1 MDSIVR
7 SMASKSFDEI
17 VVINAF
23 IQGYRPVI
31 QRVVKDTI
39 KTDTE
44 QSIERIVKEA
54 LISPTTGTPVSI
66 STAYVDGVNVLSYA
80 MINVDKSGVIPLAR
94 QMDYKVGKSF
104 LNKKLND
111 TSSIHAK
118 EGTDFWSLIN
128 SNEMRGKLDAEAEN
142 LFPNINPNTRNK
154 DVQGGTFYSHMIP
167 IVTATGV
174 IPPQQDEKGKYYFN
188 PNGVVLR
195 AEFIDMLNAIKYGS
209 NQHSKYAVSLDRV
222 VKQEDFFSAGYDA
235 LVRGYSSP
243 LFKLYTK
250 KELMLPITRAELA
263 YITVVCW
270 KDFTK
275 GTPLKGGRIATGVN
289 VDWEKPKIYM
299 RKFSDASK
307 LRLSRKRSEK
317 IELDKDVQSMLL
329 TDIKPYKGNRS
340 MSEFLKQIRVGNAL
354 LPLPMFMSLVE
365 LDYLGLFYFMNK
377 EIAPVRE
384 VSRGEMTYFIMSLAK
399 TFPQK
404 FISKGDVG

>member
-17 VVINAF
+17 VVINAI
-23 IQGYRPVI
+23 IQGYRPLI

-44 QSIERIVKEA
+44 QSVEMMVKET
-54 LISPTTGTPVSI
+54 LISPTTGTPRSI
-66 STAYVDGVNVLSYA
+66 STAYIDGVNVLSYA

-94 QMDYKVGKSF
+94 QMDYRVGQSF
-104 LNKKLND
+104 VSQKLND
-111 TSSIHAK
+111 TASIHAK

-128 SNEMRGKLDAEAEN
+128 SNEIRGKLDAEAES

-154 DVQGGTFYSHMIP
+154 DVQGGAFYSHMIP

-174 IPPQQDEKGKYYFN
+174 VPPQQDEKGNYYFN
-188 PNGVVLR
+188 PNGVVSR
-195 AEFIDMLNAIKYGS
+195 ADFIDMLNAIKYGS
-209 NQHSKYAVSLDRV
+209 NQHSKHKTSLDRV
-222 VKQEDFFSAGYDA
+222 VRQEDFFSAGYDA

-243 LFKLYTK
+243 MYKLYTK
-250 KELMLPITRAELA
+250 RELMSPITRAELA
-263 YITVVCW
+263 FITVVCW

-275 GTPLKGGRIATGVN
+275 GNPLKGGKIPVGVN
-289 VDWEKPKIYM
+289 VDWEKPRIYM

-307 LRLSRKRSEK
+307 LRISRRRSDK
-317 IELDKDVQSMLL
+317 IVLDEDVQSMLL

-340 MSEFLKQIRVGNAL
+340 MSEFIKQIRTGNTL

-365 LDYLGLFYFMNK
+365 LDYLGLFYFANK
-377 EIAPVRE
+377 ELAPVRE
-384 VSRGEMTYFIMSLAK
+384 VSRGEITFFIMNLAK
-399 TFPQK
+399 NFPQK
-404 FISKGDVG
+404 FVSKGDMG